1 MRSSQVRLIRV
12 WKGIVVR
19 VGKFV
24 SVILRGDGKVSRKV
38 AG

>member
-1 MRSSQVRLIRV
+1 MRSSQVRPIRN
-12 WKGIVVR
+12 WKTIEVR

-24 SVILRGDGKVSRKV
+24 SVILRGDGEVSRKV

>member
-1 MRSSQVRLIRV
+1 MRSSQDRLIRIR
-12 WKGIVVR
+12 KGIVAR

>member
-1 MRSSQVRLIRV
+1 MRSSQVRLIRN
-12 WKGIVVR
+12 WKSIEVR